1 MFKKYLKI
9 YPGISCF
16 LFHTTFT
23 AHTRPIEPNTGE
35 NMARPLAATKNKRHP
50 FTHAPLDAIFPACNC
65 DFIQQE

>member
-1 MFKKYLKI
+1 MRKMFKKYLKI

-35 NMARPLAATKNKRHP
+35 NTALPLAATKNKRHP
-50 FTHAPLDAIFPACNC
+50 LRMRNGCNFPGM
-65 DFIQQE
+65 